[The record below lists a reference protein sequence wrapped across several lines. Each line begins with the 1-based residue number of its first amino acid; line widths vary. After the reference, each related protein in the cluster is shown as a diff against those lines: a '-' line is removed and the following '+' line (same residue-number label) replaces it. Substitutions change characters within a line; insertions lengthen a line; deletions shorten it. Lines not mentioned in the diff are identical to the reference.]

1 MAVPSRSTDPS
12 RGPAPTATPDADWP
26 EQATDGIIRL
36 VDSVRDKTTGP
47 ALQIARAIKYGVT
60 ALIFGTVVAFMLV
73 IGLIRALEVI
83 FINVFHLENPIW
95 LVYLIVGLVFVG
107 LGALL
112 WGKARTT
119 PPPA

>member
-12 RGPAPTATPDADWP
+12 LGSSSATSSDADWP

-47 ALQIARAIKYGVT
+47 ALQVARAIKYGVT
-60 ALIFGTVVAFMLV
+60 ALILGTVVLFMLV
-73 IGLIRALEVI
+73 IGMMRALEVL

-95 LVYLIVGLVFVG
+95 LVYLIMGLVFVG

-119 PPPA
+119 PPPV

>member
-12 RGPAPTATPDADWP
+12 RGPAPAATPDADWP

-47 ALQIARAIKYGVT
+47 ALQIARGIKYGVT